1 MTMIRTK
8 LGNPQKNL
16 VDRIKAFQ
24 KSDKANRHCADCGE
38 LGPTYICTDFGT
50 FVCTECAGIH
60 RELNHKVKG
69 ISVSKWTEQDVENL
83 EAHGNTKDRETY
95 MANYRPGIDLAE
107 PNNQDRQRLRDFMK
121 LKYVDKRWA
130 GTPPDRSVR
139 TPAVASDSR
148 AKQSPMSPANNSQ
161 PDLIDAAI
169 IPDHEQSSVR
179 PKHHKHKK
187 AAAPE
192 VGSAVASGDLLDD
205 DWGFQSAG
213 GPSTQ
218 NSIPPVQ
225 QNGNSGGL
233 LSFSPTPAGQ
243 GSATQAGYSTLA
255 PLPNAQA
262 SGAAVATQQ
271 PSLVTPLNYAQPQP
285 APMNPGAPGASVPSL
300 KPEAAHN
307 IPASMTN
314 TDLESTIRVQCTS
327 LLNSLR
333 QLHTVDPAMSE
344 TAKRFIED
352 SLRGL
357 GIEWMSGSYSSSPVV
372 SSTTVPAINSAA
384 PGAYPM
390 PASNPAVSATGHMRS
405 DSNPFGA
412 MQPSS
417 PRAPPQVSMPRTN
430 SLDRKDNNPFG
441 EIASLPQSSLQG
453 NLAASG
459 IGPGGVAASTGVH
472 PPAQLPVSP
481 GGMNNLLGGFS
492 PARAGQPAR
501 SSGPVV
507 GTQQAQ
513 QNPFVFH

>member
-69 ISVSKWTEQDVENL
+69 ISVSKWTEQEVENL

-107 PNNQDRQRLRDFMK
+107 PNNQDRQRLKDFMK

-139 TPAVASDSR
+139 TSAVASDPPI
-148 AKQSPMSPANNSQ
+148 KPNPMSAANNSQ
-161 PDLIDAAI
+161 RDLIDAAI
-169 IPDHEQSSVR
+169 TPDDEQSSVK
-179 PKHHKHKK
+179 PKRHKHKK
-187 AAAPE
+187 AAVPE
-192 VGSAVASGDLLDD
+192 VGSAVTSGDLLDD

-225 QNGNSGGL
+225 QNGNSRGL
-233 LSFSPTPAGQ
+233 LSFSPTPAEQ
-243 GSATQAGYSTLA
+243 GSAPQAGYSTSA

-262 SGAAVATQQ
+262 SSAAVATQQ
-271 PSLVTPLNYAQPQP
+271 PSLVTPMNYAQSQP
-285 APMNPGAPGASVPSL
+285 VPMNPGAPGASVPSL

-333 QLHTVDPAMSE
+333 QLHMVDPAMSE

-357 GIEWMSGSYSSSPVV
+357 GIEWMSGSYGSSPVV
-372 SSTTVPAINSAA
+372 SATTVPAINGA
-384 PGAYPM
+384 PSGAYPM
-390 PASNPAVSATGHMRS
+390 PASNPAVSASGHMRS
-405 DSNPFGA
+405 DSNPFGV
-412 MQPSS
+412 MQSSS

-430 SLDRKDNNPFG
+430 SFDQKDNNPFG

-459 IGPGGVAASTGVH
+459 VGPGGVAASTGAH

-481 GGMNNLLGGFS
+481 GGMSNLLGSFN
-492 PARAGQPAR
+492 PARAGQPTL
-501 SSGPVV
+501 SSGPV
-507 GTQQAQ
+507 A
-513 QNPFVFH
+513 

>member
-1 MTMIRTK
+1 M
-8 LGNPQKNL
+8 
-16 VDRIKAFQ
+16 FY
-24 KSDKANRHCADCGE
+24 SS
-38 LGPTYICTDFGT
+38 TY
-50 FVCTECAGIH
+50 
-60 RELNHKVKG
+60 
-69 ISVSKWTEQDVENL
+69 VS
-83 EAHGNTKDRETY
+83 
-95 MANYRPGIDLAE
+95 
-107 PNNQDRQRLRDFMK
+107 
-121 LKYVDKRWA
+121 
-130 GTPPDRSVR
+130 
-139 TPAVASDSR
+139 
-148 AKQSPMSPANNSQ
+148 SPATSV
-161 PDLIDAAI
+161 I
-169 IPDHEQSSVR
+169 SSFS
-179 PKHHKHKK
+179 
-187 AAAPE
+187 APE
-192 VGSAVASGDLLDD
+192 VRSAVASGDLLDD

-233 LSFSPTPAGQ
+233 LSFSPTPAEQ
-243 GSATQAGYSTLA
+243 GSVTQAGYSTSA

-262 SGAAVATQQ
+262 SSAAVATQQ
-271 PSLVTPLNYAQPQP
+271 PSLVTPMNYAQSHPV
-285 APMNPGAPGASVPSL
+285 PMNPGAPGASVPSL

-344 TAKRFIED
+344 TAKRYIED

-357 GIEWMSGSYSSSPVV
+357 GIEWMSGSYSSSPAV
-372 SSTTVPAINSAA
+372 SATTVPAINSAA

-390 PASNPAVSATGHMRS
+390 PASNPAVSAPGHMRS

-412 MQPSS
+412 MQSSS

-430 SLDRKDNNPFG
+430 SFDQKDNNPFG

-453 NLAASG
+453 SLAASG
-459 IGPGGVAASTGVH
+459 IGPGGVAASAGVH

-481 GGMNNLLGGFS
+481 GGMSNLLGGFS
-492 PARAGQPAR
+492 PARTGQPTL
-501 SSGPVV
+501 SSGAVV